1 MIRDTFAEFC
11 ATTEYG
17 ALTEDSIRFAKL
29 CWMDQIG
36 LLIASTQTYC
46 EDYPDI
52 GALMSGIGGI
62 PESTVIGTGK
72 KIPCLNAALAN
83 TATSINDHFD
93 AVHKSTIIHLP
104 AALLPALLAVAERQH
119 ASGKDLILASVIGAE
134 VMARFGIAMGATS
147 TYARGFHPTSI
158 CAPLGCAAGAGKLLG
173 LNKTQF
179 AEALSIAAV
188 QASGSSVWAGPVYP
202 ASWSFQVAK
211 GAESGVLAA
220 LLGQAGFTGVDN
232 IFDHERGFLNAFSQ
246 KSDPAK
252 LTEGLSSGKAN
263 EIAEVSFKRIGV
275 GVYIM
280 TAIEGLIEIIE
291 KNKINPAE
299 ISAITVKLATV
310 VVPLVGS
317 PGYPENRAATHLN
330 TRYILAVSAYRGN
343 DVFYS
348 MDPFGAA
355 NRADQRIVDLFKKI
369 EIGGDPEL
377 DRGFPQEK
385 ACILEISTNDGRK
398 VVHRYNGPFKGDPAN
413 PLSADD
419 IDRKFNTM
427 TVPILGQKRAAKLA
441 SVIKDLDQLDNVSRL
456 VELMI
461 A

>member
-1 MIRDTFAEFC
+1 LIRDTFAEFC
-11 ATTEYG
+11 VTTEYE
-17 ALTEDSIRFAKL
+17 ALTEESIRFAKR

-36 LLIASTQTYC
+36 LLIASNQTYR

-52 GALMSGIGGI
+52 GALMSGLGGL
-62 PESTVIGTGK
+62 PESTVFGTGQK
-72 KIPCLNAALAN
+72 VPCLHATLAN
-83 TATSINDHFD
+83 TAVGINDHFD

-173 LNKTQF
+173 LNQTQF
-179 AEALSIAAV
+179 AEALSLAAV
-188 QASGSSVWAGPVYP
+188 QAAGSSVWAGPIYP
-202 ASWSFQVAK
+202 ASWSFQVGK

-232 IFDHERGFLNAFSQ
+232 IFDHDRGFLNAFSQ

-252 LTEGLSSGKAN
+252 LTEGLGSGEAY

-280 TAIEGLIEIIE
+280 TAIEGLIESIE
-291 KNKINPAE
+291 KNQIKPEE

-330 TRYILAVSAYRGN
+330 TRYIMAVAAYRGN

-348 MDPFGAA
+348 MDPFGST
-355 NRADQRIVDLFKKI
+355 NRADPRIIDLFKKI

-377 DRGFPQEK
+377 DSGFPQEK
-385 ACILEISTNDGRK
+385 SCILEISISDGRK
-398 VVHRYNGPFKGDPAN
+398 FVQRYNGPFKGDPAN
-413 PLSADD
+413 PLSAHD
-419 IDRKFNTM
+419 IERKFNTM
-427 TVPILGQKRAAKLA
+427 TVPILGQAQSTKLA
-441 SVIKDLDQLDNVSRL
+441 NMVKDLEKLDDVSRL
-456 VELMI
+456 IELML